1 MAGLKPLAID
11 FAPRPK
17 PVKRTGWLAGGAGA
31 LLILVA
37 GTVWLP
43 PAHVEASHM
52 AVAPQRALPDAET
65 AQAVDAAV
73 RELNLPWLDV
83 IDALG
88 ASFGPAA
95 DAVLL
100 QVETDVRRAVV
111 RLEGEARDA
120 TAVQGFP
127 ERLRALPPIDAA
139 TLVGQE
145 SRPGALTHPV
155 HFVIELHLREN
166 P

>member
-17 PVKRTGWLAGGAGA
+17 PAKRTGWLAGGAGV
-31 LLILVA
+31 LLLLA
-37 GTVWLP
+37 TGAAWLP

-52 AVAPQRALPDAET
+52 AETPQRALPDAET

-73 RELNLPWLDV
+73 RELNLPWLTV
-83 IDALG
+83 LDALG
-88 ASFGPAA
+88 ASFGPTAE
-95 DAVLL
+95 AVLL

-111 RLEGEARDA
+111 RLAGEARDA
-120 TAVQGFP
+120 SAVQGLP

-139 TLVGQE
+139 TLIGLE
-145 SRPGALTHPV
+145 SRPDAPARPV
-155 HFVIELHLREN
+155 HFVIELHLREST
-166 P
+166 

>member
-11 FAPRPK
+11 FAPRRQAA
-17 PVKRTGWLAGGAGA
+17 KRTGWLAGGAGA
-31 LLILVA
+31 LLVLAASIA
-37 GTVWLP
+37 WLP

-52 AVAPQRALPDAET
+52 AATPQRSLPGAET

-100 QVETDVRRAVV
+100 HVETDVRRAIV

-127 ERLRALPPIDAA
+127 ERLRALRPIDEA

-145 SRPGALTHPV
+145 TRPGDSARPV